1 MATELGSRLQA
12 RARPLTK
19 FWSKINEDWVLNFSG
34 MLAYNYLIA
43 TAPLALVALA
53 IAGMAL
59 GSISPATFEAYV
71 RALAEHLPAGGERLV
86 AGALK
91 SLSASAGVLLV
102 IAIAAAIFA
111 GSRLFIALESCFA
124 VIYRVRNRALPR
136 QNAMAIGMTLL
147 YALLAPLAFI
157 ASGQISGL
165 LSALHLAKAT
175 SGNVFTYLEGLI
187 AGVIIS
193 FLLFFIMYMF
203 VPNRGQSLRRDWRG
217 AWRGALAAAA
227 LLMLYEQLF
236 PLYQSLF
243 LRNAGY
249 GSAIGLVI
257 IAVIFLYYVGFITLL
272 GAEVNA
278 WAEGLRPLGATLPDL
293 FRERGKAE
301 EQRESQDAPPSP
313 SAARRQA
320 LPPCTPA

>member
-19 FWSKINEDWVLNFSG
+19 FWSKINEDWVLNLSG
-34 MLAYNYLIA
+34 MLAYNYLTA

-59 GSISPATFEAYV
+59 GFISPATFDAYV
-71 RALAEHLPAGGERLV
+71 RALAAHLPAGGERLV

-175 SGNVFTYLEGLI
+175 SGNVFIYLGGLI

-193 FLLFFIMYMF
+193 FLLFFVMYMF

-227 LLMLYEQLF
+227 LLTLYEQLF

-293 FRERGKAE
+293 YRERGKAGE
-301 EQRESQDAPPSP
+301 
-313 SAARRQA
+313 
-320 LPPCTPA
+320 